1 MQCGADAWSRGKG
14 DTARGQD
21 TGGIRDD
28 RIQDRDKR
36 KTDREQERRAGPSY
50 LDDVKSSKAQME
62 RPMERNT
69 SLSWSLPVAA
79 TSTLSWRCELTL
91 QLWHKHLH
99 SHARR

>member
-36 KTDREQERRAGPSY
+36 KTDREQERRSRPSY
-50 LDDVKSSKAQME
+50 LDDVKSSKAQMK

-69 SLSWSLPVAA
+69 S
-79 TSTLSWRCELTL
+79 LSWRCELTL